1 MCEIYKI
8 FSKDWEN
15 CCDFSEQSLKE
26 MYTSETH
33 GDPVSPTNGYY
44 VGKKWLNVTVKMW
57 LEDIEKG
64 LLFKRELYDDPKY
77 PHRWLDNIFGEM
89 SCSG

>member
-15 CCDFSEQSLKE
+15 MCDYSEQSLIE
-26 MYTSETH
+26 MYHNETH
-33 GDPVSPTNGYY
+33 GDNVSPTNGYY

-57 LEDIEKG
+57 KEDIKKG
-64 LLFKRELYDDPKY
+64 LLFKKELYDNQQY
-77 PHRWLDNIFGEM
+77 PEWWLNNILRK
-89 SCSG
+89 